1 MLTGLVKI
9 RVCRGYDR
17 VISGGFT
24 VSLSR
29 LLCKTI
35 LLRCYAIYQRV
46 SGNRPGLRRADAGTR
61 RAALLGEAGVFLTGL
76 STIQEHYL
84 IRRNRPEFHILMVSH
99 DEGAPCS
106 PMAGSSPSRREPWS
120 FSRPPCRGLR
130 LVGEAWHTSW
140 ILLDD
145 VPRWQHLHRL
155 GHRIWQ
161 GRRGSSSPPAQPD
174 AGEGIRS
181 PLQPQLLSLL
191 LALLERTPQ
200 GRCAARR
207 AAAAGAVSAGGGTSG
222 RALGVALLA
231 DQMAC
236 SVPHLHRL
244 CQQVFGMGPMA
255 WLTGLRMNKAR
266 QLLLYTN
273 WPLAELAARVGYSDG
288 ANFANR
294 FRRLTGQTPGPFV
307 DWVANL
313 SQGRCKPFEIV
324 GSSPPGST
332 GHTVKVQIHV

>member
-1 MLTGLVKI
+1 M
-9 RVCRGYDR
+9 
-17 VISGGFT
+17 
-24 VSLSR
+24 
-29 LLCKTI
+29 
-35 LLRCYAIYQRV
+35 
-46 SGNRPGLRRADAGTR
+46 PG
-61 RAALLGEAGVFLTGL
+61 
-76 STIQEHYL
+76 
-84 IRRNRPEFHILMVSH
+84 
-99 DEGAPCS
+99 
-106 PMAGSSPSRREPWS
+106 
-120 FSRPPCRGLR
+120 GLR

-161 GRRGSSSPPAQPD
+161 GEEGEQLYHLLSLMQ
-174 AGEGIRS
+174 GEGIRS
-181 PLQPQLLSLL
+181 SLQPQLLSLL
-191 LALLERTPQ
+191 LALLERTLQ
-200 GRCAARR
+200 GEVRGTPELRLQALFRRVEARLDEPW
-207 AAAAGAVSAGGGTSG
+207 S
-222 RALGVALLA
+222 VALLA

-294 FRRLTGQTPGPFV
+294 FRRLTGQTPGAFRR
-307 DWVANL
+307 L
-313 SQGRCKPFEIV
+313 GRKPFARE
-324 GSSPPGST
+324 
-332 GHTVKVQIHV
+332 VQTL

>member
-1 MLTGLVKI
+1 MPFISECLEIAPACEERMLGREGL
-9 RVCRGYDR
+9 
-17 VISGGFT
+17 
-24 VSLSR
+24 
-29 LLCKTI
+29 
-35 LLRCYAIYQRV
+35 
-46 SGNRPGLRRADAGTR
+46 P
-61 RAALLGEAGVFLTGL
+61 LLGEAGVFLTGL
-76 STIQEHYL
+76 STIREHYL

-99 DEGAPCS
+99 DEGGALLTDGGEQPIT
-106 PMAGSSPSRREPWS
+106 AGALVFLPAAVPG
-120 FSRPPCRGLR
+120 GLR

-145 VPRWQHLHRL
+145 VPRWQHLQRL

-161 GRRGSSSPPAQPD
+161 GEEGEQLYHLLSLMQ
-174 AGEGIRS
+174 GEGIRS

-191 LALLERTPQ
+191 LALLERTLQ
-200 GRCAARR
+200 GEVRGTPELRLQALFRRVEARLDEPW
-207 AAAAGAVSAGGGTSG
+207 S
-222 RALGVALLA
+222 VALLA

-294 FRRLTGQTPGPFV
+294 FRRLTGQTPGAFRR
-307 DWVANL
+307 L
-313 SQGRCKPFEIV
+313 GRKPFARE
-324 GSSPPGST
+324 
-332 GHTVKVQIHV
+332 VQTL

>member
-1 MLTGLVKI
+1 MPFINECLEIAPACEERMLGREGL
-9 RVCRGYDR
+9 
-17 VISGGFT
+17 
-24 VSLSR
+24 
-29 LLCKTI
+29 
-35 LLRCYAIYQRV
+35 
-46 SGNRPGLRRADAGTR
+46 P
-61 RAALLGEAGVFLTGL
+61 LLGGAGVFLTGL
-76 STIQEHYL
+76 STIREHYL

-99 DEGAPCS
+99 DEGGALLTDGGEQPI
-106 PMAGSSPSRREPWS
+106 PAGALVFLPAAVPG
-120 FSRPPCRGLR
+120 GLR

-161 GRRGSSSPPAQPD
+161 GEEGEQLYHLLSLMQ
-174 AGEGIRS
+174 GEGIRS

-191 LALLERTPQ
+191 LALLERTLQ
-200 GRCAARR
+200 GEVRGTPELRLQALFRRVEARLDEPW
-207 AAAAGAVSAGGGTSG
+207 S
-222 RALGVALLA
+222 VALLA

-294 FRRLTGQTPGPFV
+294 FRRLTGQTPGAFRR
-307 DWVANL
+307 L
-313 SQGRCKPFEIV
+313 GRKPFARE
-324 GSSPPGST
+324 
-332 GHTVKVQIHV
+332 VQTL